1 MPKSR
6 GIVMQNWE
14 SRNFIHNATSDQVRA
29 AVLFLHKWI
38 AKNLSEDAVRV
49 TSLDNENHNHYTVD
63 VIAPNHAL
71 SLPIYIGVNCSANQ
85 LSNQGIIIK
94 SLIMFLGNPSA
105 YAEIEDDAAS
115 EEAIQAD
122 TKWFMRVADAIVSKV
137 SHKHQIAKM
146 RADLSL

>member
-1 MPKSR
+1 M
-6 GIVMQNWE
+6 
-14 SRNFIHNATSDQVRA
+14 RA
-29 AVLFLHKWI
+29 AVLFLYKWI

-71 SLPIYIGVNCSANQ
+71 LLPIYIGVNCSANQ
-85 LSNQGIIIK
+85 LSNQGTK
-94 SLIMFLGNPSA
+94 AWSCSSGNPSA

-137 SHKHQIAKM
+137 SHKHQITKM
-146 RADLSL
+146 RADLSLWNGKAVQVE

>member
-1 MPKSR
+1 M
-6 GIVMQNWE
+6 
-14 SRNFIHNATSDQVRA
+14 RA
-29 AVLFLHKWI
+29 AVLFLYKWI

-71 SLPIYIGVNCSANQ
+71 SLLIYIGVNCSANQ
-85 LSNQGIIIK
+85 LSNQGTIIK
-94 SLIMFLGNPSA
+94 LIMFLGNPSA

-122 TKWFMRVADAIVSKV
+122 TK
-137 SHKHQIAKM
+137 
-146 RADLSL
+146 

>member
-1 MPKSR
+1 MQPIVTSFCFEGPRRSVRSRGLGTHVDDDVAEQTGTKNSKMTKSS

-14 SRNFIHNATSDQVRA
+14 SRNSIHNATSDQVRA
-29 AVLFLHKWI
+29 AVLFLYKWI

-85 LSNQGIIIK
+85 LSNQGTNK
-94 SLIMFLGNPSA
+94 KPEHVPRQSFRLCR
-105 YAEIEDDAAS
+105 D
-115 EEAIQAD
+115 
-122 TKWFMRVADAIVSKV
+122 
-137 SHKHQIAKM
+137 
-146 RADLSL
+146 

>member
-1 MPKSR
+1 MGLSYR
-6 GIVMQNWE
+6 IGNRV
-14 SRNFIHNATSDQVRA
+14 FIHNATSDQVSA
-29 AVLFLHKWI
+29 AVLFLYKWI
-38 AKNLSEDAVRV
+38 AKNLSEDVVRV

-85 LSNQGIIIK
+85 LSNQGTIK
-94 SLIMFLGNPSA
+94 SLSIFLGNPSA

-146 RADLSL
+146 QADLSL

>member
-1 MPKSR
+1 MQPIVTSSRRSVRSRGLGDHVDDDVAEQTGTKNSKMTKSS

-29 AVLFLHKWI
+29 AVLFLYKWI
-38 AKNLSEDAVRV
+38 AKNLSEDVVRV

-85 LSNQGIIIK
+85 LSNQGTYNK
-94 SLIMFLGNPSA
+94 KPDHVPRQSFRLCR
-105 YAEIEDDAAS
+105 D
-115 EEAIQAD
+115 
-122 TKWFMRVADAIVSKV
+122 
-137 SHKHQIAKM
+137 
-146 RADLSL
+146 